1 MNIKTYSYR
10 FADEILSAPGYCAI
24 KNEILNICHKCPIP
38 IYPGKSAKQPQ
49 KDVVQ
54 QIMNTYFRL
63 QFDACGWD
71 IEPLATPDDYEDAL
85 RADFR
90 KTFYYQDRE
99 PITAQIE
106 VEFGNVASSYRNYF
120 KFQLSFSDGLTD
132 ICVLIVP
139 SNDLANR
146 IDSGVSNFEKA
157 TREIPQAKLS
167 VTVPIYVIG
176 LFDVD
181 DYNNELDV
189 WDIRGLGVP
198 LDVAQNKNKS
208 VRAEHERLVQSRI
221 DELNRR

>member
-10 FADEILSAPGYCAI
+10 FADEILSAPGYCNI
-24 KNEILNICHKCPIP
+24 RDDILNICRGCPIP
-38 IYPGKSAKQPQ
+38 VYPGKSIKQPQ

-63 QFDACGWD
+63 QFEANGWD

-90 KTFYYQDRE
+90 KTVYFRDRE

-120 KFQLSFSDGLTD
+120 KFQLSFSYGLTD

-139 SNDLANR
+139 SYELANR
-146 IDSGVSNFEKA
+146 IDSGVSNFEKS

-181 DYNNELDV
+181 DYNNKLEV
-189 WDIRGLGVP
+189 WNVQDLGIS

-208 VRAEHERLVQSRI
+208 VRSDHENFVRSYIDRI
-221 DELNRR
+221 NRR